1 MLHIS
6 VTDSLHRSC
15 CLGNQKEKKIKAKK
29 IFTDRWNLKVL
40 NVHIERLLYHI
51 GLHPLAVLGAT
62 LVDVLAR

>member
-15 CLGNQKEKKIKAKK
+15 CLGNQKEKNQSKK
-29 IFTDRWNLKVL
+29 IYTDRWNLKVL
-40 NVHIERLLYHI
+40 NVHMKRLLYHI

-62 LVDVLAR
+62 LIDVLAR